1 VKLLYV
7 ATDQIVPGSTGG
19 SVHVEE
25 VAGGLARRGH
35 EVHVVARKSE
45 SGREPEGFQLHRPR
59 PLLTHRWF
67 RWSAQ
72 KPIGDLMDRLGV
84 DVVLER
90 YHNFAGEGVR
100 AAHRRGVPS
109 VLEVNS
115 PVVDHPGSVKALLDA
130 MLLWRPMRRLR
141 DEQCRKATALI
152 TPLPGVVSSNVPREK
167 VHQIH
172 WGANVERFQPG
183 LTPRGHAEAVPIPLD
198 ARVVVFSGSFRHWH
212 GADVLVRAGARV
224 LESRDGAKAFFL
236 FLGSGPG
243 WSRVRQEVE
252 RLGVESRFH
261 LAGAIPYH
269 EMPHYLARGH
279 IGVAPYQ
286 PSRHGQ
292 LQLGFYWSPLK
303 IFEYMASGLPTIT
316 LDIDPLREIVRQGK
330 EGLLFEEKDEEALA
344 RAITEL
350 VASPERAREM
360 GASARERIVAHYSWQ
375 VHCEKLEQ
383 VLKGLIFDKSGIQPK
398 PWEKGGR
405 A

>member
-1 VKLLYV
+1 MKLLYV

-25 VAGGLARRGH
+25 VASGLAQRGH
-35 EVHVVARKSE
+35 EVHVVARKNE
-45 SGREPEGFQLHRPR
+45 SSPEPESFQLHRPQ
-59 PLLTHRWF
+59 PLLQHRWF
-67 RWSAQ
+67 RWSAE
-72 KPIGDLMDRLGV
+72 KSIGDLMDRLGV

-90 YHNFAGEGVR
+90 YYNFAGEGVR

-115 PVVDHPGSVKALLDA
+115 PVVDHPGSVKALLDG
-130 MLLWRPMRRLR
+130 MLLRRPMRRLR
-141 DEQCRKATALI
+141 EEQCQKATALI
-152 TPLPGVVSSNVPREK
+152 TPLPSIVPSNVPREK

-183 LTPRGHAEAVPIPLD
+183 LTPRGNAEAVPIPLD
-198 ARVVVFSGSFRHWH
+198 ARVVVFSGSFRYWH
-212 GADVLVRAGARV
+212 GADVLVRAGTRV
-224 LESRDGAKAFFL
+224 LESSGGKKAFFL

-243 WSRVRQEVE
+243 WSRVRQEIE
-252 RLGVESRFH
+252 RLGVQSRCH
-261 LAGAIPYH
+261 LTGAIPYV
-269 EMPHYLARGH
+269 EMPHYLARCH

-330 EGLLFEEKDEEALA
+330 EGLLFEERDEEALA

-360 GASARERIVAHYSWQ
+360 GTSARERIVAHYSWQ
-375 VHCEKLEQ
+375 AHCEKLEH
-383 VLKGLIFDKSGIQPK
+383 VLMGLVFDKSG
-398 PWEKGGR
+398 
-405 A
+405 